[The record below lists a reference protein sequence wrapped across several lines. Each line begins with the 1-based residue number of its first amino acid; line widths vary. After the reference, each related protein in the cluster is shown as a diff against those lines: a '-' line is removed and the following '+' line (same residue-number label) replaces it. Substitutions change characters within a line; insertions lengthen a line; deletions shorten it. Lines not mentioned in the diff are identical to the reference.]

1 MNLEQEIVNI
11 KERNQ
16 KVSMDK
22 AWEISWARRI
32 LISILTFVVA
42 EAWLIVIH
50 EPKSWL
56 KALVPVL
63 GYVLSTLTIPAIKKI
78 WGNHY
83 GK

>member
-1 MNLEQEIVNI
+1 MNLEQEILEI
-11 KERNQ
+11 KQRNR
-16 KVSMDK
+16 KVEVDK

-42 EAWLIVIH
+42 EVWLMVIN

-63 GYVLSTLTIPAIKKI
+63 GYVLSTLTTPAIKKI
-78 WGNHY
+78 WENY
-83 GK
+83 YEK

>member
-1 MNLEQEIVNI
+1 MNLEQEIINI